1 MPATDT
7 IFITGFPGFIAARLV
22 RRLADAKARFQ
33 ILVQPAMME
42 QAEQDVRHIAEVT
55 ATKPDAFRLI
65 PGDITDEK
73 LGMSLADTEAVRR
86 DANIIFHLAAIY
98 DLGVRRDLAM
108 RVNVAGTQ
116 SVNRFARSLPQ
127 LRHYHYVS
135 TCYVAGRRT
144 GTIYENELAH
154 DAGFRNHY
162 EETKHLAELEVER
175 MKGELPITIHRPS
188 VVCGDSHTG
197 ETAKF
202 DGIYYLINYLRKR
215 PALLALA
222 NIGNPAVRL
231 NIVPVD
237 FIVHA
242 LAALARDEHAIGATL
257 QLADPAPL
265 TTVELFD
272 HIARALTH
280 RGSLVRLPPPLVRTT
295 LERIPFTDR
304 VTGMPRVAA
313 PYFFI
318 EQEYDTT
325 RAIELL
331 QAHGVAC
338 PPFDSYV
345 ENLIGYIEREA
356 KTIQTTHEARK

>member
-1 MPATDT
+1 MPHTDT

-22 RRLADAKARFQ
+22 RRLADEDTRFQ
-33 ILVQPAMME
+33 VLVQPAFMA
-42 QAEQDVRHIAEVT
+42 QAERDVNHIAEAT
-55 ATKPDAFRLI
+55 ATPRESFRLI
-65 PGDITDEK
+65 LGDITDEG
-73 LGMSLADTEAVRR
+73 LGMSATDAEDVRR
-86 DANIIFHLAAIY
+86 EANIVFHLAAIY

-116 SVNRFARSLPQ
+116 NVNRFAASLRS

-135 TCYVAGRRT
+135 TCYVAGNRA

-154 DAGFRNHY
+154 DAGFRNYY
-162 EETKHLAELEVER
+162 EETKYLAETEVEKL
-175 MKGELPITIHRPS
+175 KGELPTTIHRPS

-237 FIVHA
+237 FIVSS
-242 LAALARDEHAIGATL
+242 LVALARDTRAIGATL

-272 HIARALTH
+272 HIARALTQ
-280 RGSLVRLPPPLVRTT
+280 RSSLVRLPPPLVRTT
-295 LERIPFTDR
+295 LEKIPFTDM

-318 EQEYDTT
+318 EQEYDTA
-325 RAIELL
+325 RAAELL
-331 QAHGVAC
+331 RAHGVAC

-356 KTIQTTHEARK
+356 GNKPNHA

>member
-1 MPATDT
+1 MPQTDT

-22 RRLADAKARFQ
+22 RRLADADTRFQ
-33 ILVQPAMME
+33 ILVQPAFMA
-42 QAEQDVRHIAEVT
+42 QAEVDARRIADET
-55 ATKPDAFRLI
+55 AAPPDAFRLI
-65 PGDITDEK
+65 PGDITEEG
-73 LGMSLADTEAVRR
+73 LGMSATDAEEVRR
-86 DANIIFHLAAIY
+86 EANVIFHLAAIY

-116 SVNRFARSLPQ
+116 NVNRFAATLRR

-135 TCYVAGRRT
+135 TCYVAGKRT

-154 DAGFRNHY
+154 TAGFRNHY
-162 EETKHLAELEVER
+162 EETKYLAEQEVER
-175 MKGELPITIHRPS
+175 LKGELPITIHRPS

-237 FIVHA
+237 FIVSS
-242 LAALARDEHAIGATL
+242 LVALARDMRAIGATL

-272 HIARALTH
+272 HIARALTQ
-280 RGSLVRLPPPLVRTT
+280 RSSLVRLPPPLVRTT
-295 LERIPFTDR
+295 LEKIPFTDM

-318 EQEYDTT
+318 EQEYDTA
-325 RAIELL
+325 RAAELL
-331 QAHGVAC
+331 RAHGVAC

-356 KTIQTTHEARK
+356 GNKPNHA